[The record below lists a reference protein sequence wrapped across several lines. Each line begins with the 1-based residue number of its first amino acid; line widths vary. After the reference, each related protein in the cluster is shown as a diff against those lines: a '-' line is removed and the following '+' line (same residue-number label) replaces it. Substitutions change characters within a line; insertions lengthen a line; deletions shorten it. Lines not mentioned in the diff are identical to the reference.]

1 MNVPVGLSLDEAR
14 ALALATDPWWG
25 TMLAQLPVRCPT
37 CGRSV
42 LPAATEPKNAYG
54 LGAQVVVAWMRR
66 EAQQWC
72 VILCCSH
79 VLAEG
84 YRLSTPADPRR

>member
-14 ALALATDPWWG
+14 ALALATDPWWD

-42 LPAATEPKNAYG
+42 LPAAHEPKNPYG
-54 LGAQVVVAWMRR
+54 LGAQVGVAWIQR
-66 EAQQWC
+66 EAKRWL
-72 VILCCSH
+72 VIACCGR

-84 YRLSTPADPRR
+84 YRLSAPEDPRR